1 MCNVTEIVRT
11 QELDREADA
20 VTVLLLPYD
29 KTNTTEEH
37 LFRVE
42 QTVWNVSLIVQLK
55 VLEKTDFISERSL
68 TE

>member
-1 MCNVTEIVRT
+1 MCNVTEIVRK

-29 KTNTTEEH
+29 KTNATEEH

-42 QTVWNVSLIVQLK
+42 KTVWNVPLVVQFK
-55 VLEKTDFISERSL
+55 VLKKTDFIFERSL